1 MKKEKAQRIYKAIML
16 IILTAAIT
24 FIITS
29 TIMYNTLGKDNIKYI
44 TSDSFGKTF
53 QTFHNFIEKHYL
65 GDMDDKAMLESAIKG
80 YVDGLNDE
88 YSEYIT
94 KEEMKE
100 YMQDAT
106 GKYVG
111 IGVYISSNT
120 TTDQIVVLMPMKG
133 SPAEE
138 AGIKSGDII
147 SKVDGVAYTGE
158 QLSEAS
164 SALKKEE
171 GTKVQIEILR
181 NGEVLNLEVERRQVK
196 INHIETEVLEGNIG
210 YMEIATF
217 DDGCYQEFNEK
228 WEELKQKNI
237 TSLIID
243 LRNNG
248 GGIVEESTNIADK
261 MVEKGKTLLVTASKS
276 KEEKLTKAK
285 QEKEISMP
293 IVILVNGNTAS
304 ASEILAAAVKEN
316 NTEQV
321 TLVGTTTYGKGVIQT
336 IYNLT
341 DGSGIKLT
349 TNEYYTPN
357 HNVINKKGIKPDV
370 EIELPEGENL
380 YTIERE
386 KDTQLQKAV
395 EILK

>member
-111 IGVYISSNT
+111 IGVYISSNIT
-120 TTDQIVVLMPMKG
+120 TNQIVVLMPMKG

-321 TLVGTTTYGKGVIQT
+321 TIVGTTTYGKGVIQT